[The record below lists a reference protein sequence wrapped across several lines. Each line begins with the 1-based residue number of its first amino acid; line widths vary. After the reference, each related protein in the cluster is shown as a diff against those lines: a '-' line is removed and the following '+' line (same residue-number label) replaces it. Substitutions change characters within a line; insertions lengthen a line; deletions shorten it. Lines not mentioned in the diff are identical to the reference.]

1 VISSFRRA
9 GRISRLVL
17 TPCDSA
23 ASIAAVPARALGVN
37 HIVLEVGDLEEALE
51 FYGRLFE
58 LRLRGR
64 VPGMAFLDMGDQF
77 LVLAEGREQA
87 PDGKRHF
94 GLVVDDREAL
104 REALES
110 AETEI
115 LPGRG
120 LDFRDPWG
128 NHVQVVEY
136 GDVQFQKSPAVLE
149 GMGLSHL
156 KKSEAALRELREKG
170 LAAD

>member
-1 VISSFRRA
+1 VA
-9 GRISRLVL
+9 
-17 TPCDSA
+17 
-23 ASIAAVPARALGVN
+23 ARALGLN
-37 HIVLEVGDLEEALE
+37 HIVLEVDDLDAALT
-51 FYGRLFE
+51 FYGQLFE
-58 LRLRGR
+58 VELRGR
-64 VPGMAFLDMGDQF
+64 VPGMAFIDMGDQF
-77 LVLAEGREQA
+77 LVLAEGREQP

-94 GLVVDDREAL
+94 GLVVE
-104 REALES
+104 EV
-110 AETEI
+110 

-170 LAAD
+170 LAGD